1 MSVIEIKSE
10 IEKELD
16 KVPEKVLL
24 EVLSYLKQAESNPE
38 LDFKK
43 HLEIILIKQSDIL
56 VMEVFYHLL

>member
-43 HLEIILIKQSDIL
+43 HLEIILKEDDN
-56 VMEVFYHLL
+56 LLKRLAQ